1 MAETM
6 NGVAQSREHQG
17 PTEQTPLLPQGGV
30 SDGEIPESTLTASL
44 VVHPERGI
52 KDVADEEDALEN
64 GDRIEDEEHRGGHG
78 MLVKVLSVLM
88 IASGIF
94 VAQIDGSILL
104 ATYPVIASEFNDL
117 KNATWLVTSFA
128 LAGAATQTL
137 YAKLSDIY
145 GRKPLVLIAYS
156 ILVLGCIIVGV
167 GQTMWQVVLGRIL
180 TGTGTSG
187 MTVLVSILITD
198 LLPLREVAQ
207 WRAFVNVVATTGRSI
222 GGPLGGWLADVV
234 GWRWSFLGQVPVL
247 AFAIVFGAIYLPAI
261 VPSSSE
267 TSSPRP
273 SSPNLPVSA
282 IESPLSNDTIV
293 KKSSKFHRIDFKGSF
308 IFAAMVLS
316 LLVPIELGGV
326 TLPWSHPAISA
337 LFALTGVLLY
347 LFIIVERRAEE
358 PILPLEIF
366 ASRDAVLS
374 FSIMGLQLAAQ
385 LSLMFSVPIYFKVTA
400 RMSNT
405 EAGMHL
411 VPAVVGNAVGGL
423 LSGAIIKR
431 TGRYKRLATLSVAIS
446 SLGYLSLLLR
456 WHGHTNW
463 LESLYIIPGGFGS
476 GMAQSALFISLQAV
490 IADPAHM
497 SPAVSFMY
505 LSGTVSIT
513 IGLALSNAA
522 MQSTLHRTLLAR
534 LIALGLDPAAVQ
546 KILTEAL
553 ADVDYVDRAAGVVR
567 PAIVESYVDGVW
579 WSHAVSFACSSV
591 GFVLSLLL
599 KEKRLGRAS

>member
-1 MAETM
+1 MTEAI
-6 NGVAQSREHQG
+6 NGAAKSQNHG
-17 PTEQTPLLPQGGV
+17 PTEQTPLLPGGGTGGQIL
-30 SDGEIPESTLTASL
+30 SSTTAASL
-44 VVHPERGI
+44 IVHPV
-52 KDVADEEDALEN
+52 KHVADEEDALES
-64 GDRIEDEEHRGGHG
+64 GGQIDGEEERSGHG
-78 MLVKVLSVLM
+78 TLVRVLSVLM
-88 IASGIF
+88 IGIF
-94 VAQIDGSILL
+94 VAQIDGSILI

-117 KNATWLVTSFA
+117 KNATWLITSFA

-156 ILVLGCIIVGV
+156 ILVLGCIIVGA
-167 GQTMWQVVLGRIL
+167 GGNMWQVVLGRVL

-247 AFAIVFGAIYLPAI
+247 VFAIIFGAVYLPDI

-267 TSSPRP
+267 PSTPTTSSPRMVAP
-273 SSPNLPVSA
+273 HSGSPTSTDSV
-282 IESPLSNDTIV
+282 V
-293 KKSSKFHRIDFKGSF
+293 KHGSKFHRIDFKGSF
-308 IFAAMVLS
+308 IFAAMILS

-326 TLPWSHPAISA
+326 KLPWSHPLIAA
-337 LFALTGVLLY
+337 LFALSGFLLY
-347 LFIIVERRAEE
+347 LFVVVERRAEE

-423 LSGAIIKR
+423 LSGVIIKR
-431 TGRYKRLATLSVAIS
+431 TGRYKSLATFAVAFS
-446 SLGYLSLLLR
+446 SLGYLLLLLR

-513 IGLALSNAA
+513 IGLAVSNAA
-522 MQSTLHRTLLAR
+522 MQSTLRRTLLAR
-534 LIALGLDPAAVQ
+534 LVALGLGDGAVQ
-546 KILTEAL
+546 EILTEAL
-553 ADVDYVDRAAGVVR
+553 ADVDYVDRASGLVR
-567 PAIVESYVDGVW
+567 AAIVESYVDGVW
-579 WSHAVSFACSSV
+579 WSHAVSFACSSA

-599 KEKRLGRAS
+599 REKRLGRAS